1 MIISPDYFFKNH
13 QSIAQKQYEALRMFY
28 YEKVPAKVVA
38 KKFGYTYRGFTTI
51 CSNFR
56 AELRTGN
63 HRDLFFKESKKG
75 RKNSDRIRSVK
86 ADIIDL
92 RKKY

>member
-38 KKFGYTYRGFTTI
+38 KKIGYTYRGFTTI

-63 HRDLFFKESKKG
+63 HRDLSSKNQKREEKILIVSG
-75 RKNSDRIRSVK
+75 
-86 ADIIDL
+86 L
-92 RKKY
+92 

>member
-38 KKFGYTYRGFTTI
+38 KNSVTLIEDLQPFVLISELNSELEITVI
-51 CSNFR
+51 CS
-56 AELRTGN
+56 
-63 HRDLFFKESKKG
+63 SKNQKREEKILIVSG
-75 RKNSDRIRSVK
+75 
-86 ADIIDL
+86 L
-92 RKKY
+92 